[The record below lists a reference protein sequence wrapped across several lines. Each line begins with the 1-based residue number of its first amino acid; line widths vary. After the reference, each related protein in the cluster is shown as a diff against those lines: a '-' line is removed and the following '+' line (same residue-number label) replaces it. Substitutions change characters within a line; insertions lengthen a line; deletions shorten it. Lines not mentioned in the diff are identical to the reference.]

1 MSILVILLPPR
12 RRIVARPTE
21 RSDASAAGGQEY
33 GYVLSN
39 DGAQVS
45 RHGRARASQLPR
57 ADAVLVVLADADVGW
72 HRVNLPKAPAAKL
85 RAALGSL
92 LEDQLLEDD
101 DAVHLALAPS
111 AQAGQPAWVAAV
123 HKAWLAEQLQ
133 IIEQGGLSVERV
145 LPVSW
150 PGDAPQGHFFEPVD
164 AAGDV
169 ARMMLSHADQ
179 NGLSLLRLEGS
190 LSRAVL
196 APMSAQPT
204 RWTAEPA
211 VAAPAERWLGS
222 SVQVLTEAERALQA
236 TRSLWNLRQFD
247 LAPRHRGTQALR
259 DAWRRWLGPA
269 WRPARVGLA
278 TLLVLQLLGLNAGA
292 WQQKRALAEGRAAQE
307 QLLRS
312 TFPQVRAVLDAPL
325 QMQRETEALRTAA
338 GQPGD
343 GDLEALIGAAAAAWP
358 AGQGPAQTLR
368 FEPGKLTLTAP
379 GWSEPQLAQFRDRLR
394 PGGWVVES
402 SQGRISL
409 SRAVGTG
416 AQS

>member
-1 MSILVILLPPR
+1 MSVLVILLPPR
-12 RRIVARPTE
+12 PRIAARATE
-21 RSDASAAGGQEY
+21 GDAAPAADGQQY
-33 GYVLSN
+33 GYALSH

-45 RHGRARASQLPR
+45 RHGRAPASQLPR
-57 ADAVLVVLADADVGW
+57 ADTVLAVLADADVGW
-72 HRVNLPKAPAAKL
+72 HRIDLPKAPAAKL
-85 RAALGSL
+85 RAALGGL
-92 LEDQLLEDD
+92 LEDELLDDD
-101 DAVHLALAPS
+101 DAVHLALAPG

-123 HKAWLAEQLQ
+123 HKAWLSGQLQ
-133 IIEQGGLSVERV
+133 LLEKCGLSVERV
-145 LPVSW
+145 LPASW
-150 PGDAPQGHFFEPVD
+150 PGDAPQGHFFEPAG
-164 AAGDV
+164 AAGD
-169 ARMMLSHADQ
+169 AAHMMLCHADA

-190 LSRAVL
+190 LSRAWL

-236 TRSLWNLRQFD
+236 ARSLWNLRQFD
-247 LAPRHRGTQALR
+247 LAPRHRGTLALR
-259 DAWRRWLGPA
+259 NALRRWTGPA

-278 TLLVLQLLGLNAGA
+278 ALVVLQLLGLNAWA
-292 WQQKRALAEGRAAQE
+292 WQQRRAVAEGRAAQE

-325 QMQRETEALRTAA
+325 QMERETEALRAAA

-343 GDLEALIGAAAAAWP
+343 GDLEALIGAAATAWP
-358 AGQGPAQTLR
+358 AGQGPAQALR

-379 GWSEPQLAQFRDRLR
+379 GWSEAQLAQFRDRLR

-402 SQGRISL
+402 SQGRVSL
-409 SRAVGTG
+409 SRAAGLG
-416 AQS
+416 ARS